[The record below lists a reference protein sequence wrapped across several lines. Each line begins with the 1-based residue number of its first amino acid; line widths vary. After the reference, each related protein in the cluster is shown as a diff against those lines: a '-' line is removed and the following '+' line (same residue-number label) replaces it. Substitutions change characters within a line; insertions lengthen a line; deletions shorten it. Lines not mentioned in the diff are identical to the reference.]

1 MQRKIITTADGSKT
15 IQIEEW
21 NEQYHSV
28 HGAIQ
33 EANHVYI
40 KHGLLF
46 CLDREKSSKENFHTV
61 ETSANAS
68 RGISIL
74 EIGFGTGLNAFLTLL
89 QADEHQVDIHYVGVE
104 AFPISSNEV
113 AALNYSDQ
121 LQVSEKNMLF
131 KEMHEMSWEHNMRL
145 TSYFT
150 LQKQQK
156 LFTDITDKN
165 QFDLIYFDAFGARV
179 QPELWTESIFK
190 IMFEALKANG
200 VLVTYAAKGSVRR
213 AMQTVGFAVEK
224 LPGPPGKREM
234 LRARKGF

>member
-46 CLDREKSSKENFHTV
+46 CYDQKSLSN
-61 ETSANAS
+61 ETLEGSVQN
-68 RGISIL
+68 ISIL
-74 EIGFGTGLNAFLTLL
+74 EIGLGTGLNAFLTLL
-89 QADEHQVDIHYVGVE
+89 QADEHQIDIYYTGVE
-104 AFPISSNEV
+104 AFPISSNEM
-113 AALNYSDQ
+113 AALNYPET
-121 LQVSEKNMLF
+121 LRVREKTALF
-131 KEMHEMSWEHNMRL
+131 EEMHKIPWETDKRL
-145 TSYFT
+145 TSYFI
-150 LQKQQK
+150 LHKQQK
-156 LFTDITDKN
+156 LFKDITDKDR
-165 QFDLIYFDAFGARV
+165 FDLIYFDAFGARV
-179 QPELWTESIFK
+179 QPELWTTSIFK
-190 IMFEALKANG
+190 IMFDALKSGG

-213 AMQTVGFAVEK
+213 AMQSVGFGVEK

-234 LRARKGF
+234 LRATKHST